1 MKDIRYINP
10 KGIKEIIVQ
19 LESESSF
26 YDWLESEPEK
36 RKTILW
42 GLITIGKEP
51 AMRAGWGSRR
61 LTDEEVL
68 QGWNS
73 IKIDRSGL
81 EPKLLSKARAT
92 IYFGYKHYSTCYYE
106 SNEEAINCAEEIAN
120 ESGCSI
126 KIEG

>member
-1 MKDIRYINP
+1 MKNITYINP
-10 KGIKEIIVQ
+10 KGIKEIVVQ
-19 LESESSF
+19 LESDTSL
-26 YDWLESEPEK
+26 YKWHESEPEK

-51 AMRAGWGSRR
+51 AMREGWGYER
-61 LTDEEVL
+61 LSDERL
-68 QGWNS
+68 LKNYTS

-81 EPKLLSKARAT
+81 EPKLISKARAT
-92 IYFGYKHYSTCYYE
+92 MYFGYKHYSTCYYE
-106 SNEEAINCAEEIAN
+106 SNEEAIDCAEEIAN